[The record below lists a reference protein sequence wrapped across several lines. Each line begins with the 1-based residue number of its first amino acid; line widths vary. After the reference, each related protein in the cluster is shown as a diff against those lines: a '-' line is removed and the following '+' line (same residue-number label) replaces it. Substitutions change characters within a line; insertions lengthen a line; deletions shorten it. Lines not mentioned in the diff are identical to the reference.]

1 MKILSIRHNWPENPP
16 FLIDRPN
23 GCPEYVLLHFITPL
37 LLLHDGKK
45 QMIPAGSCII
55 YSPGHPQWF
64 FSDKP
69 ILHDWMH
76 LEGNIPEMMASVGLA
91 PDTLYTPQ
99 ESHILT
105 ELTAEL
111 ESEFFAERAYKELFS
126 DAKLQE
132 WFIQLGRKIH
142 RNNIPMPNYPFAD
155 AFRKLRIEMF
165 SHLNRN
171 WTVSEMAECVR
182 LSESR
187 FFAVYKNMF
196 GISPYNDLLLARMEK
211 ARYLLSVGR
220 YTNAEIATTVGYPNE
235 FQFIRHFKKAMG
247 VSPQAYA
254 RSRR

>member
-126 DAKLQE
+126 
-132 WFIQLGRKIH
+132 
-142 RNNIPMPNYPFAD
+142 
-155 AFRKLRIEMF
+155 
-165 SHLNRN
+165 S
-171 WTVSEMAECVR
+171 AEK
-182 LSESR
+182 
-187 FFAVYKNMF
+187 Y
-196 GISPYNDLLLARMEK
+196 
-211 ARYLLSVGR
+211 
-220 YTNAEIATTVGYPNE
+220 IATIFRCRIILLRTPFESFELKCFLTSTEIGPFPKWQNASV
-235 FQFIRHFKKAMG
+235 
-247 VSPQAYA
+247 
-254 RSRR
+254 

>member
-1 MKILSIRHNWPENPP
+1 
-16 FLIDRPN
+16 
-23 GCPEYVLLHFITPL
+23 
-37 LLLHDGKK
+37 
-45 QMIPAGSCII
+45 
-55 YSPGHPQWF
+55 
-64 FSDKP
+64 
-69 ILHDWMH
+69 
-76 LEGNIPEMMASVGLA
+76 MMASVGLA